1 MVYLGFRSPKGFTQ
15 YGDVLENVVE
25 KVNDELSSYKETVKR
40 IPYKEFKS
48 KDSRI
53 VIFKFTEQDKSLGIK
68 IPIYLES
75 VSSILSEKEHL
86 SDIKYVSDFRE
97 NIYVAYKFILK

>member
-1 MVYLGFRSPKGFTQ
+1 MLYLGFRSPKGFTQ

-25 KVNDELSSYKETVKR
+25 KVNEGLSSYKETVKR

-53 VIFKFTEQDKSLGIK
+53 VIFTFTEQDKNLGIK

-75 VSSILSEKEHL
+75 VASIISENEHL
-86 SDIKYVSDFRE
+86 SDIKYVSDFSE
-97 NIYVAYKFILK
+97 KIYVAYKIMLS

>member
-1 MVYLGFRSPKGFTQ
+1 MGFRSPKGFTQ

-25 KVNDELSSYKETVKR
+25 KVNDELSSYELSGKR
-40 IPYKEFKS
+40 IPYKEFQS

-53 VIFKFTEQDKSLGIK
+53 VIFTFTEQDKNLGIK

-86 SDIKYVSDFRE
+86 SDIKYVSDLRE
-97 NIYVAYKFILK
+97 NIYVAYKFILN